1 MAGQN
6 VVAAAVGPAAVALLG
21 LNIPIVPAL
30 FGVAGVVLGRY
41 IAQSVRREGEERV
54 TSRANLAVTMLF
66 ALGMVAVASERE
78 LTPFRALG
86 VGASAGFLGLGLL
99 EFVASQFFERMRGAW
114 DGFFNPRR

>member
-66 ALGMVAVASERE
+66 ALGMIAVASERE

-99 EFVASQFFERMRGAW
+99 EFVASQFYERMRGAI
-114 DGFFNPRR
+114 DGFFNPRK